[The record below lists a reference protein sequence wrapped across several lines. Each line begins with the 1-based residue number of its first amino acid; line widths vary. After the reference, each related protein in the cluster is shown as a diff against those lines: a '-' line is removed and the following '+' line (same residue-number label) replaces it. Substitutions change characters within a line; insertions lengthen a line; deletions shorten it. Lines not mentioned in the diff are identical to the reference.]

1 MSNLIDLEE
10 NPASSENSTE
20 QPVSYVERFALERKN
35 WTDTVKNIAAR
46 FKNVED
52 LIDVQVDL
60 YSERQRATDYVHE
73 LSVLYSRLKKLHLA
87 EWKKAYES
95 LSLDQDFRYNEKEK
109 SKLADEKSSISKL
122 KLEILQTHV
131 DFFRET
137 VKTIDNMIFGVKHRL
152 EIEDFRRGNK

>member
-1 MSNLIDLEE
+1 MSNLIELEE
-10 NPASSENSTE
+10 NQASSENSTV
-20 QPVSYVERFALERKN
+20 QQVSYVERFAGERKD
-35 WTDTVKNIAAR
+35 WTEKIKGIASR

-52 LIDVQVDL
+52 LVDVQVDL

-73 LSVLYSRLKKLHLA
+73 LSVLYSRLKKQHLA
-87 EWKKAYES
+87 EWKKAYEK

-109 SKLADEKSSISKL
+109 SKLADEKSSTSKL

>member
-1 MSNLIDLEE
+1 MSNLE
-10 NPASSENSTE
+10 NPPKVASSE
-20 QPVSYVERFALERKN
+20 QVSYVERFESERAE
-35 WTDTVKNIAAR
+35 WTERVRGIASR

-60 YSERQRATDYVHE
+60 YSERQRGAEYMHE
-73 LSVLYSRLKKLHLA
+73 LQVLQSKLKKAHLT

-95 LSLDQDFRYNEKEK
+95 LTMSEDFRYNEKEK
-109 SKLADEKSSISKL
+109 TRMADEKTSGHKL
-122 KLEILQTHV
+122 KIDILQTHI